1 MIKDAVARELT
12 VKLSARSSQ
21 EVRPE
26 SKQEV
31 SQCAAQCS
39 SVVHYLLAD
48 QCVRSLESCLVQR
61 RSSPPLP
68 SPPLH
73 SQFIISHHNLPHNE
87 EGKFANVAEA

>member
-1 MIKDAVARELT
+1 VIKDAVARELT

-21 EVRPE
+21 SGSASRIEARG
-26 SKQEV
+26 
-31 SQCAAQCS
+31 QCAAQCS